1 MQSVELVVKPVVG
14 ANAVGAFRLHQGR
27 WEQSASGVAEFFR
40 ARPALV
46 QPFVDSIT
54 TDGEYS
60 LFYFDGAYSHAVRKV
75 PALAD
80 FRVQEEHGASITAI
94 EADGAMRS
102 LADSALAALPQV
114 PLYARVDVV
123 RAGTGDGYWLME
135 LELVEPSL
143 YLRMDPDAPA
153 RFADAL
159 VRRAA
164 ERDDSTTGH
173 HHHSRVRAP

>member
-1 MQSVELVVKPVVG
+1 
-14 ANAVGAFRLHQGR
+14 
-27 WEQSASGVAEFFR
+27 
-40 ARPALV
+40 
-46 QPFVDSIT
+46 
-54 TDGEYS
+54 
-60 LFYFDGAYSHAVRKV
+60 
-75 PALAD
+75 
-80 FRVQEEHGASITAI
+80 
-94 EADGAMRS
+94 
-102 LADSALAALPQV
+102 
-114 PLYARVDVV
+114 
-123 RAGTGDGYWLME
+123 ME